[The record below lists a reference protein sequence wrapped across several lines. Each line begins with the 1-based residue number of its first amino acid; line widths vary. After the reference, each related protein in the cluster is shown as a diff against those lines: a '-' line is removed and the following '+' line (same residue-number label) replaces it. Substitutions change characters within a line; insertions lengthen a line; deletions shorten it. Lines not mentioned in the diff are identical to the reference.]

1 MDAVVEVQGG
11 PEVGQIEGDRAGRLR
26 HRPPY
31 RVLLIADHRR
41 DVPRRDGAMPTCQGS
56 PCGRGMAIPVAQ
68 AVLLGE
74 KAQALSQEMEK
85 VKAELAER
93 TEEVTQLNLHLE
105 AHTGATV
112 RLNKE
117 VAELKEKLEK
127 VQAAAA

>member
-1 MDAVVEVQGG
+1 MLQV
-11 PEVGQIEGDRAGRLR
+11 
-26 HRPPY
+26 
-31 RVLLIADHRR
+31 RR
-41 DVPRRDGAMPTCQGS
+41 ELAEQ
-56 PCGRGMAIPVAQ
+56 
-68 AVLLGE
+68 
-74 KAQALSQEMEK
+74 K